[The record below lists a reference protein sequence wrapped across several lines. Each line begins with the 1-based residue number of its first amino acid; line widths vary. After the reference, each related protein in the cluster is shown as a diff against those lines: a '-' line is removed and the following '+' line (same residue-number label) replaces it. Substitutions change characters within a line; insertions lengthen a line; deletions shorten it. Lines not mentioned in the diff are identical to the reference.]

1 MHHHGYSW
9 TGEKRA
15 FDDEAVRR
23 PPYPDPPPPAAPG
36 DAVAQRLS
44 ERYREVVAEFAITG
58 VPPMETAY
66 WLVKPAALVRGTWEE
81 PKEAGAWLAEQL
93 AEAAPRFAVRAEYDP
108 VRAERLVR
116 DAVERLGWGGDVSLG
131 HFLRGPLFHSL
142 ALVTCSPNRAR
153 PELGCPLDR

>member
-36 DAVAQRLS
+36 DAVAQRLV
-44 ERYREVVAEFAITG
+44 ERYREVVAEFAVTG

-66 WLVKPAALVRGTWEE
+66 WLVKPVSLVRGTWAE
-81 PKEAGAWLAEQL
+81 PKEAGDWLAERL
-93 AEAAPRFAVRAEYDP
+93 AEAAPRFAVRTESDP

-116 DAVERLGWGGDVSLG
+116 DAVERLGRGGDVSLG
-131 HFLRGPLFHSL
+131 HFLRGTLFHSL

-153 PELGCPLDR
+153 PELDCPLDR